1 MPANKGKPS
10 SVQLDLPDLWISATH
25 RTLDQSD
32 EVNEGS
38 AMMSHC
44 SHDSLDHHKPGLC
57 SCVLRT
63 NSGAVDIIRTAYYI
77 RGPELMKIIFAIL
90 YVSRTMGL
98 ACCYKTF
105 VFGMD
110 GYPIQYQDPAGF
122 PVSSIGR

>member
-44 SHDSLDHHKPGLC
+44 SHDSLDNHKPGL
-57 SCVLRT
+57 SSYILRT
-63 NSGAVDIIRTAYYI
+63 TGAA
-77 RGPELMKIIFAIL
+77 
-90 YVSRTMGL
+90 L
-98 ACCYKTF
+98 ADSVAATE
-105 VFGMD
+105 
-110 GYPIQYQDPAGF
+110 QLT
-122 PVSSIGR
+122 SINGRH